1 MKSLVWERG
10 WEIRGIERP
19 WPNIYGRD
27 QDILIRP
34 PSQVYEMNSQG
45 FRTELPNHGVPSFIS
60 DLAASSP
67 HSLDGK
73 TVRVV
78 GRVERY
84 EAPSNQALLSEPN
97 NNSGKLLV
105 DASLTDADNFRPGS
119 LVMLIGELGVVGV
132 DNTGILNLLES
143 GEANEGIFTGQIS
156 LILTARVAVCVDR
169 LDYTLYARAVQVWR
183 DLKEEQT

>member
-1 MKSLVWERG
+1 MYLSLFVVTLGPELG
-10 WEIRGIERP
+10 VLHS
-19 WPNIYGRD
+19 NY
-27 QDILIRP
+27 IL
-34 PSQVYEMNSQG
+34 
-45 FRTELPNHGVPSFIS
+45 FIFFNF
-60 DLAASSP
+60 
-67 HSLDGK
+67 
-73 TVRVV
+73 

-143 GEANEGIFTGQIS
+143 GEANEGIFTGQIP